1 MTALERKRL
10 NTGLLFIGPWI
21 FGFFLLSVYPV
32 VASFYFSLCDYSV
45 LSPPVYIGWQNYVDL
60 VFDELFWKSL
70 YNTII
75 YASLLIPLGFLVS
88 FTLALLLNFDL
99 PGKGL
104 FRAVIF
110 LPSLVPM
117 VCLAVIWRWMLN
129 GEFGLVN
136 TLISPLASVLNHW
149 FGTHLQPPSWLQ
161 EAVYTKLGL
170 VLASLWCVGN
180 AVVIYLAGLQDVP
193 RHLYEAAEIDGANFW
208 HKTWHITIPVI
219 SPVIY
224 FNCIMALIGSFQVFA
239 VPYVMMLGG
248 DGPDGIGGP
257 DRSLL
262 FIATYIYQNA
272 FDYWNMGY
280 ACAIGLILF
289 FVILGLTLFATKIS
303 ASRVYYAGS

>member
-32 VASFYFSLCDYSV
+32 VASLYFSLCDYSV

-149 FGTHLQPPSWLQ
+149 LGTHLQPPSWLQ

-262 FIATYIYQNA
+262 FIAPPPLDAGKSVGGQ
-272 FDYWNMGY
+272 
-280 ACAIGLILF
+280 
-289 FVILGLTLFATKIS
+289 S
-303 ASRVYYAGS
+303 AAEQSARNRHQTEE